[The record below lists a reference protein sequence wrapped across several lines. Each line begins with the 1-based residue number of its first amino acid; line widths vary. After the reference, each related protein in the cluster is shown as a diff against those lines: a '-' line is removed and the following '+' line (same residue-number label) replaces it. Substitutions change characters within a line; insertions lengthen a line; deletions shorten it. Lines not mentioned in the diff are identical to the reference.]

1 MLISVSIIK
10 LYLSGC
16 NYCQFTLMHMPL
28 NLDSAPAQVL
38 TSHASAYFNAVKKEQ
53 LDNALLRL

>member
-38 TSHASAYFNAVKKEQ
+38 TSHASAYFSAVKKEQ